1 MPSARPAPWATLRP
15 VTRNFLSVDD
25 LDPGELGD
33 LLDLATRVK
42 QFPSKYLDLLDHKS
56 VALLFEKPSTR
67 ARISFEVAITE
78 LGAHPV
84 SLSETELLLGE
95 RELIEDTGRA
105 LSRYVQAIV
114 LRTFGQERLEALARA
129 ASIPVL
135 NALSDYEN
143 PCQCLADLLTMR
155 ERLGD
160 VRGRVLTYLGD
171 GNNTATSLLLGAT
184 KLGMTVRVAGPPGY
198 EPIPLVVDRA
208 REIAEESGGRVEI
221 LHDPFKAAEGADI
234 LYTDVW
240 ASIGQ
245 EEEATERPLVF
256 QAYQLNAAVVERAG
270 GSVVVLH
277 CLPAQRGQEITDDVL
292 DGPHSAVWDQAE
304 NRLHVQKALLLRV
317 LGAG

>member
-1 MPSARPAPWATLRP
+1 
-15 VTRNFLSVDD
+15 VTRNFLSIDD
-25 LDPGELGD
+25 LVPGELSD
-33 LLDLATRVK
+33 LLDLAARVK
-42 QFPSKYLDLLDHKS
+42 GSPPEYLDRLDHRS

-129 ASIPVL
+129 ASVPVV
-135 NALSDYEN
+135 NALSDFEN

-160 VRGRVLTYLGD
+160 VRGRILTYLGD
-171 GNNTATSLLLGAT
+171 GNNTATSLLLGGT
-184 KLGMTVRVAGPPGY
+184 KLGMTVRVAAPPGY

-208 REIAEESGGRVEI
+208 REIGEVSGGRVEI
-221 LHDPFKAAEGADI
+221 LHDPFEAAEEADV

-256 QAYQLNAAVVERAG
+256 QAYQLNSAVVERGAE
-270 GSVVVLH
+270 SVIVMH

-292 DGPHSAVWDQAE
+292 DGPRSAVWDQAE
-304 NRLHVQKALLLRV
+304 NRLHVQKAVLLRL